1 MKSLAPVLRRVAAG
15 VALLGIGLLCA
26 ELVGDMRLPSE
37 RWSFTE
43 RDQSLSSLHL
53 EASTATAGPW
63 TIEDHDSATG
73 ARALVNREG
82 SSAERPAVLLA
93 KSIRTRDLTAST
105 RCKSDAQC
113 GLVFRYRNPDNYDV
127 VRFDASTQSVVLG
140 SLVGGREVTTA
151 NAPVLV
157 DASADCSP
165 EAWQDL
171 RVDATAG
178 VIRIRWN
185 GQPVIEAHE
194 GAPANSGYAGLWV
207 PATATAYFDEL
218 SIEALPD
225 SPRALE
231 VLPLLGRSS
240 G

>member
-1 MKSLAPVLRRVAAG
+1 MKPLAQLLRRIVAGAAIVG
-15 VALLGIGLLCA
+15 VGLLFS
-26 ELVGDMRLPSE
+26 ELVGDVRLPSE
-37 RWSFTE
+37 RWSFLE
-43 RDQSLSSLHL
+43 RDTSLASLHL
-53 EASTATAGPW
+53 QPSTGSAERAGPW

-73 ARALVNREG
+73 SRALVNREG
-82 SSAERPAVLLA
+82 NAGEKPAVLLA

-105 RCKSDAQC
+105 RCKSTAQC
-113 GLVFRYRNPDNYDV
+113 GLVFRYRNDDNYDV
-127 VRFDASTQSVVLG
+127 VRFDAPTQRVTLAAIA
-140 SLVGGREVTTA
+140 GGREMTIA
-151 NAPVLV
+151 HAPVV
-157 DASADCSP
+157 ADDT
-165 EAWQDL
+165 WQDL
-171 RVDATAG
+171 RVDAGAG
-178 VIRIRWN
+178 MIRIGWN
-185 GQPVIEAHE
+185 HRLVIEASE

>member
-1 MKSLAPVLRRVAAG
+1 MKSIRLLLRRVVAGAAIIG
-15 VALLGIGLLCA
+15 VGVFCA

-37 RWSFTE
+37 RWSFLE
-43 RDQSLSSLHL
+43 RDTALSDLHL
-53 EASTATAGPW
+53 HPSNGSAASGGPW
-63 TIEDHDSATG
+63 AIEDNDSATG

-82 SSAERPAVLLA
+82 TSGDRPALLIA
-93 KSIRTRDLTAST
+93 KSIHTRDLTAAT
-105 RCKSDAQC
+105 RCKSTAQC
-113 GLVFRYRNPDNYDV
+113 GLVFRYRNDDNYDV
-127 VRFDASTQSVVLG
+127 ARYDAPSQRVILAAIA
-140 SLVGGREVTTA
+140 GGREMVVAAVPATSSE
-151 NAPVLV
+151 
-157 DASADCSP
+157 DSS
-165 EAWQDL
+165 WQDL
-171 RVDATAG
+171 RVNASAG
-178 VIRIRWN
+178 MIRVRWN
-185 GQPVIEAHE
+185 DRLIIETTE

>member
-1 MKSLAPVLRRVAAG
+1 
-15 VALLGIGLLCA
+15 
-26 ELVGDMRLPSE
+26 MRLPRE

-43 RDQSLSSLHL
+43 RDRSLSSLHL
-53 EASTATAGPW
+53 EASSASAGPW
-63 TIEDHDSATG
+63 AIEDHDSATG

-93 KSIRTRDLTAST
+93 KSIRTRDLSAST

-113 GLVFRYRNPDNYDV
+113 GLVFRYRNADNYDV
-127 VRFDASTQSVVLG
+127 VRYDASTQSIVLG
-140 SLVGGREVTTA
+140 SLVGGRDVTTA
-151 NAPVLV
+151 NAPVLP
-157 DASADCSP
+157 DASADRPTDRPSP
-165 EAWQDL
+165 AWQDL
-171 RVDATAG
+171 RVDASAG

-185 GQPVIEAHE
+185 GQPIIEAHE
-194 GAPANSGYAGLWV
+194 GAPATSGYAGLWV

-225 SPRALE
+225 APRALE